1 MINGTE
7 NSAAVAAALAG
18 QVGGDEIEADAEL
31 FTKELTERMTTGTKQ
46 PSIAE
51 TMERLM
57 ASLGGVYSVTT
68 AGSASGLT
76 SESNLVVKTG
86 IDQTVTL
93 SANMLADMSR
103 SEDLFNQVKD
113 AIKGVLNSTNSQPLV
128 NTNGSTRTQNVVV
141 DTGEL
146 KVVEVQRDAK
156 GSALSV
162 ASLALSNDQFIADTL
177 DRLLGSRTG
186 SGSGSTGLGSGK
198 TATTRAGNNSLY
210 EFIMNQQ
217 QAGSTGLTGL
227 TGGTSGTGGTNNILN
242 NFVSSSSSW
251 RFQATISATS
261 MKEIMDQRF
270 TSQTSATVDINI
282 ALEEYQSAGG
292 SASGMDLWT
301 YMEMMGLC
309 DPLVFDLGDEGINL
323 TSAEDGVYF
332 DIKGDGTPV
341 KTAFIQGNNA
351 FLYLDDNGNGVVD
364 DANELFGDHAGHA
377 NGFEKLRQYDD
388 NGDGVIDE
396 NDEIYSQLRLWRDLN
411 GDGVNQIE
419 ESLTLAEAGIK
430 SINLNYDNTRNLDQH
445 GNVIG
450 ERSSFT
456 RTDGSKG
463 LVADAWVRYLQ

>member
-1 MINGTE
+1 GK
-7 NSAAVAAALAG
+7 NSIYEMLMNQQKTGQNG
-18 QVGGDEIEADAEL
+18 QVG
-31 FTKELTERMTTGTKQ
+31 
-46 PSIAE
+46 
-51 TMERLM
+51 
-57 ASLGGVYSVTT
+57 
-68 AGSASGLT
+68 SAAN
-76 SESNLVVKTG
+76 NL
-86 IDQTVTL
+86 
-93 SANMLADMSR
+93 
-103 SEDLFNQVKD
+103 
-113 AIKGVLNSTNSQPLV
+113 
-128 NTNGSTRTQNVVV
+128 
-141 DTGEL
+141 
-146 KVVEVQRDAK
+146 
-156 GSALSV
+156 
-162 ASLALSNDQFIADTL
+162 
-177 DRLLGSRTG
+177 
-186 SGSGSTGLGSGK
+186 
-198 TATTRAGNNSLY
+198 
-210 EFIMNQQ
+210 
-217 QAGSTGLTGL
+217 
-227 TGGTSGTGGTNNILN
+227 LN
-242 NFVSSSSSW
+242 NFVSSESSW

-261 MKEIMDQRF
+261 MKELMNQRF
-270 TSQTSATVDINI
+270 SSQTSATVDINI
-282 ALEEYQSAGG
+282 AMEEYQAAGG

-351 FLYLDDNGNGVVD
+351 FLYLDENGNGVVD

-411 GDGVNQIE
+411 GDGVNQLE

-430 SINLNYDNTRNLDQH
+430 SINLNYDNTCTLDQH

>member
-18 QVGGDEIEADAEL
+18 QVGSGDIEADAEL
-31 FTKELTERMTTGTKQ
+31 FTKELTERMAAGSTGTEK
-46 PSIAE
+46 PSVAS
-51 TMERLM
+51 TMERLV
-57 ASLGGVYSVTT
+57 AALGVSSVTT
-68 AGSASGLT
+68 AGTASGLT

-86 IDQTVTL
+86 ASQTVTL
-93 SANMLADMSR
+93 SASMLADMSQ
-103 SEDLFNQVKD
+103 SEELFNQVKD
-113 AIKGVLNSTNSQPLV
+113 AIQGVLSSTASQPLV
-128 NTNGSTRTQNVVV
+128 NTNGASRTQNVVV

-177 DRLLGSRTG
+177 DKLLGSRTG
-186 SGSGSTGLGSGK
+186 SGSGSTGIGGGN
-198 TATTRAGNNSLY
+198 TATTSAGKNSIY
-210 EFIMNQQ
+210 EMLMNQQ
-217 QAGSTGLTGL
+217 KTGQNGQVGSAA
-227 TGGTSGTGGTNNILN
+227 NNLLN
-242 NFVSSSSSW
+242 NFVSSESSW

-261 MKEIMDQRF
+261 MKELMNQRF
-270 TSQTSATVDINI
+270 SSQTSATVDINI
-282 ALEEYQSAGG
+282 AMEEYQAAGG

-351 FLYLDDNGNGVVD
+351 FLYLDENGNGVVD

-411 GDGVNQIE
+411 GDGVNQLE
-419 ESLTLAEAGIK
+419 ESLTLAKAGIK
-430 SINLNYDNTRNLDQH
+430 SINLNYDNTCTLDQH